1 MRPYIIINGVNSETV
16 KGLLISA
23 LPPISKPKVRVT
35 LEEIDGRD
43 GDTATV
49 LGYAAYDK
57 PISIGLCG
65 DYDIDAVIKYFDS
78 SGKVIFSN
86 EADKYYN
93 FAIYDAIDF
102 NKLIRYKTATV
113 NMHVQPF
120 KYSAEEVEKSFNIS
134 GESNIIT
141 VRNNGNI
148 YAKPTITLTG
158 SGAAELY
165 IGAAR
170 LGINLTEVNETIIID
185 VQGMNAYD
193 LDGNFKNREV
203 VGDYDA
209 LRLDSGVNN
218 ITING
223 NVTNFKINNYS
234 RWI

>member
-16 KGLLISA
+16 KGLLISD

-43 GDTATV
+43 GDIATV
-49 LGYAAYDK
+49 LGYAAYNK
-57 PISIGLCG
+57 PISIGLYG
-65 DYDIDAVIKYFDS
+65 DYDIDAVIKYFNS
-78 SGKVIFSN
+78 GGKVIFSN

-93 FAIYDAIDF
+93 FAIYEAIDF

-134 GESNIIT
+134 GGSNIIT

-148 YAKPTITLTG
+148 YANPTITLTG

-165 IGAAR
+165 IGAAG
-170 LGINLTEVNETIIID
+170 LGINLTEANETIIID

-193 LDGNFKNREV
+193 LNGNFKNREIT
-203 VGDYDA
+203 GDYNN
-209 LRLDSGVNN
+209 LQLSTGINN
-218 ITING
+218 ITVNG

>member
-43 GDTATV
+43 GDIATV
-49 LGYAAYDK
+49 LGYAAYNK
-57 PISIGLCG
+57 PISIGLYG
-65 DYDIDAVIKYFDS
+65 DYDIDAVIKYFNS

-93 FAIYDAIDF
+93 FAVYEAIDF
-102 NKLIRYKTATV
+102 NKLIRYKTATL
-113 NMHVQPF
+113 NMYVQPF
-120 KYSAEEVEKSFNIS
+120 KYSAEEVEKNFNIS

-148 YAKPTITLTG
+148 CAKPTITLTG
-158 SGAAELY
+158 SGAVDLY
-165 IGAAR
+165 IGTAH
-170 LGINLTEVNETIIID
+170 LGINLTGVNETIIID

-223 NVTNFKINNYS
+223 NVTSFKINNYS

>member
-57 PISIGLCG
+57 PISIGLYG
-65 DYDIDAVIKYFDS
+65 DYDIDAVIKYFNS

-134 GESNIIT
+134 GGSNIIT

-148 YAKPTITLTG
+148 YANPTITLTG

-165 IGAAR
+165 IGAAG
-170 LGINLTEVNETIIID
+170 LGINLTEANETIIID

-193 LDGNFKNREV
+193 LKGNFKNREIT
-203 VGDYDA
+203 GDYNN
-209 LRLDSGVNN
+209 LQLSTGINN
-218 ITING
+218 ITVNG

>member
-43 GDTATV
+43 GDIASA

-57 PISIGLCG
+57 PISIGLYG
-65 DYDIDAVIKYFDS
+65 DYNIDAVIKYFNS

>member
-43 GDTATV
+43 GDIATV

-57 PISIGLCG
+57 PISIGLYG
-65 DYDIDAVIKYFDS
+65 DYDIDAVIKYFNS

-93 FAIYDAIDF
+93 FAIYEAIDF

-120 KYSAEEVEKSFNIS
+120 KYSAEEVEKSFNIR

-158 SGAAELY
+158 SGAVDIY
-165 IGAAR
+165 IGTAHF
-170 LGINLTEVNETIIID
+170 GINLTGVNETIIID

-203 VGDYDA
+203 VGDYDT

-223 NVTNFKINNYS
+223 NVTSFKINNYS

>member
-43 GDTATV
+43 GDIATV
-49 LGYAAYDK
+49 LGYAAYNK
-57 PISIGLCG
+57 SISIGLYG
-65 DYDIDAVIKYFDS
+65 NYDIDAVIKYFNS

-86 EADKYYN
+86 DADKYYN
-93 FAIYDAIDF
+93 FDIYDAIDF

-141 VRNNGNI
+141 VRNSGNI

-158 SGAAELY
+158 SGAVDLY
-165 IGAAR
+165 IGTAH
-170 LGINLTEVNETIIID
+170 LGINLTGVNETIIID

-193 LDGNFKNREV
+193 LNGNFKNREIT
-203 VGDYDA
+203 GDYNN
-209 LRLDSGVNN
+209 LQLNTGINN
-218 ITING
+218 ITVNG

>member
-16 KGLLISA
+16 KGLLIST

-35 LEEIDGRD
+35 LEEIDGRS
-43 GDTATV
+43 GDIATV

-57 PISIGLCG
+57 PISIGLYG
-65 DYDIDAVIKYFDS
+65 DYDIDRVIKYFDS
-78 SGKVIFSN
+78 SGKVTFSN
-86 EADKYYN
+86 EADKYYI
-93 FAIYDAIDF
+93 FAIYDTIDF

-120 KYSAEEVEKSFNIS
+120 KYSAEEVEKNFNIS

-158 SGAAELY
+158 SGTVDLY
-165 IGAAR
+165 IGTAH

-223 NVTNFKINNYS
+223 NVTSFKINNYS